1 MKPFDFCP
9 SCATK
14 LEASND
20 GEGKTCPKCERS
32 WYRSSSPTAGCV
44 IVSDGKAL
52 ITKRGM
58 EPEKGR
64 YDIPGGFLHAGEDVL
79 DGLRRE
85 IKEELGVEIDVTF
98 GDFVQAVPHEY
109 GAEGDYTLA
118 LGFFARIASGVPE
131 AADDVAELKWVSLDE
146 IDEIP
151 FAWEHDRSL
160 VRRALEEA

>member
-1 MKPFDFCP
+1 M
-9 SCATK
+9 
-14 LEASND
+14 
-20 GEGKTCPKCERS
+20 
-32 WYRSSSPTAGCV
+32 

-64 YDIPGGFLHAGEDVL
+64 YDVPGGFLRAGEEVL

-109 GAEGDYTLA
+109 GPEGDYTLA
-118 LGFFARIASGVPE
+118 LGFFARIVSGEPE
-131 AADDVAELKWVSLDE
+131 AADDVAELRWVSVDELD
-146 IDEIP
+146 DIP
-151 FAWEHDRSL
+151 FAWEHDRAL
-160 VRRALEEA
+160 VRRALEQA